1 MDQAPEADSGTPSR
15 RTSLWRHRDFR
26 LLWAGDVVSVFGF
39 SLVGLAIP
47 LLALQ
52 LLEADAFEMGLLT
65 ALENLAF
72 LLIGL
77 PAGALV
83 DRWLKRRVLIWG
95 DLTRGAMLL
104 SIPIAWWLG
113 VLTLPQVYVVVFL
126 VGCVTVFFDVA
137 NQSYLPELVP
147 SDAISEGNAKLQ
159 ATQQVAQVGGPSI
172 AAVMVRFLG
181 SPLTIALTSICMAAS
196 ALFVSRIRT
205 EDRRPER
212 VEGSR
217 LRSEIAEG
225 LQFVVR
231 HPLLIR
237 ITACT
242 GLSNFATS
250 LSGGLFVLYVV
261 RTLGLSETTLG
272 LVFSTFAAGGL
283 IGAVTSD
290 RIARLLGEGRSIP
303 ISALF
308 MAVTMVSTPLA
319 AYVSPAPVLLVGG
332 FLSGYAM
339 VVYNVVQVSFR
350 QRLCPPALLG
360 RMNASIRFMVWGPM
374 PVGAF
379 VGGILGAQV
388 GVVPALWVSVAL
400 GFVGALPV
408 LLSPLNRMG
417 DLPRELEA
425 VDTTTHKM

>member
-1 MDQAPEADSGTPSR
+1 MTETST

-47 LLALQ
+47 LLALR
-52 LLEADAFEMGLLT
+52 LLEADAFEMGLLA
-65 ALENLAF
+65 ALEHLAF

-83 DRWLKRRVLIWG
+83 DRCVKRRVLVLG

-104 SIPIAWWLG
+104 SIPIAWWAG
-113 VLTLPQVYVVVFL
+113 VLTLPQVYVVVFA

-159 ATQQVAQVGGPSI
+159 ATQQVAQVGGPSL

-205 EDRRPER
+205 EDKRPER

-217 LRSEIAEG
+217 LRTEIAEG

-231 HPLLIR
+231 HPLLVR

-242 GLSNFATS
+242 GLSNFAGS
-250 LSGGLFVLYVV
+250 LSGGLLVLYIV

-272 LVFSTFAAGGL
+272 LIFSVSAAGGL
-283 IGAVTSD
+283 LGAVTSD
-290 RIARLLGEGRSIP
+290 RFARLVGEGRAI
-303 ISALF
+303 
-308 MAVTMVSTPLA
+308 PLA
-319 AYVSPAPVLLVGG
+319 AVGFAVAALNVPLASYVSPVPLLMAGG
-332 FLSGYAM
+332 FVTMYAV

-360 RMNASIRFMVWGPM
+360 RMNASIRFLVWGPM
-374 PVGAF
+374 PIGAF
-379 VGGILGAQV
+379 IGGILGSQL
-388 GVVPALWVSVAL
+388 GVLPALWIAAVL
-400 GFVGALPV
+400 NFVGALPV
-408 LLSPLNRMG
+408 VLSPLVRMR
-417 DLPRELEA
+417 DLPKELDETRA
-425 VDTTTHKM
+425 

>member
-1 MDQAPEADSGTPSR
+1 MSETAGAAPRP
-15 RTSLWRHRDFR
+15 SLWRHRDFR
-26 LLWAGDVVSVFGF
+26 LLWAGDIVSVFGF

-47 LLALQ
+47 LLALR

-65 ALENLAF
+65 ALESLAF

-83 DRWLKRRVLIWG
+83 DRWVKRRVLILG
-95 DLTRGAMLL
+95 DLARGAMLL
-104 SIPIAWWLG
+104 SIPLAWWAG

-147 SDAISEGNAKLQ
+147 SDAISEGNAKLS
-159 ATQQVAQVGGPSI
+159 ATQQVAQVGGPSL
-172 AAVMVRFLG
+172 AAVMVRLLG
-181 SPLTIALTSICMAAS
+181 SPLTIAVTSICMAAS
-196 ALFVSRIRT
+196 ALFVSRIAT
-205 EDRRPER
+205 EDRRPQR

-231 HPLLIR
+231 HPLLVR

-250 LSGGLFVLYVV
+250 LIGGLFVLFVI

-272 LVFSTFAAGGL
+272 IIFSTFAAGGL
-283 IGAVTSD
+283 LGAVTSD
-290 RIARLLGEGRSIP
+290 RVARIVGEGRSIP
-303 ISALF
+303 ISAVL
-308 MAVTMVSTPLA
+308 MGITVISTPLA
-319 AYVSPAPVLLVGG
+319 AYVAPVPMLLVGG

-379 VGGILGAQV
+379 VGGILGSQL
-388 GVVPALWVSVAL
+388 GVLPALWIGAAL
-400 GFVGALPV
+400 NLLGALPV
-408 LLSPLNRMG
+408 LLSPLAGMR
-417 DLPRELEA
+417 DLPRALDETRA
-425 VDTTTHKM
+425 